1 MSDSEILTKE
11 AQVDTIN
18 KITKDQQNMI
28 DACMDTLRAIKDGD
42 KISEATLR
50 NLNSVMR
57 ELDSLRELF
66 YTRLFNSLKRGDMLL
81 GQPTLVILKQVPSC
95 RRTAP
100 PSPVRTLTQNASLS
114 PAFRL
119 NKIFI

>member
-1 MSDSEILTKE
+1 MSDSEIMTKE

-18 KITKDQQNMI
+18 KITKDQSNTI
-28 DACMDTLRAIKDGD
+28 EACIDTLKAIKDSD

-81 GQPTLVILKQVPSC
+81 G
-95 RRTAP
+95 
-100 PSPVRTLTQNASLS
+100 
-114 PAFRL
+114 
-119 NKIFI
+119 

>member
-1 MSDSEILTKE
+1 MSKSDILTKE

-28 DACMDTLRAIKDGD
+28 DACIDILKMIKDQD
-42 KISEATLR
+42 KITEATLR
-50 NLNSVMR
+50 NLNSTMR

-81 GQPTLVILKQVPSC
+81 G
-95 RRTAP
+95 
-100 PSPVRTLTQNASLS
+100 
-114 PAFRL
+114 
-119 NKIFI
+119 

>member
-1 MSDSEILTKE
+1 MSDSDIMTKE

-18 KITKDQQNMI
+18 KITKDQQNAI
-28 DACMDTLRAIKDGD
+28 DACIDILKAIKDGD

-81 GQPTLVILKQVPSC
+81 G
-95 RRTAP
+95 
-100 PSPVRTLTQNASLS
+100 
-114 PAFRL
+114 
-119 NKIFI
+119 